1 MVFLIFCASTLGQLL
16 FKSKSDYHILMLGSG
31 TLIVGVILVGL
42 SIQLESFLI
51 LFIGAIIS
59 GFGQAFSFRAGL
71 STVNAVAPEYKQA
84 EITSTFFYHCV
95 YSHFNSCCGVG
106 LLELGLASNLQVL
119 CLVS

>member
-51 LFIGAIIS
+51 LFI
-59 GFGQAFSFRAGL
+59 
-71 STVNAVAPEYKQA
+71 E
-84 EITSTFFYHCV
+84 
-95 YSHFNSCCGVG
+95 
-106 LLELGLASNLQVL
+106 LLFLDLDKHSVSELDCPQ
-119 CLVS
+119 

>member
-1 MVFLIFCASTLGQLL
+1 
-16 FKSKSDYHILMLGSG
+16 MLGSG

-84 EITSTFFYHCV
+84 EITSTFFTIAYIAISIPV
-95 YSHFNSCCGVG
+95 VGVG
-106 LLELGLASNLQVL
+106 LLELGLGIKLAGIVFSIIIVILAILSLILLLSNYKKSKQ
-119 CLVS
+119 S